1 MARIA
6 IIADDLTGALDSA
19 SPFACRGL
27 QVRVA
32 LAPEFLAE
40 AMAARPDVVGV
51 STNSRALPE
60 DRAAASALEAAERL
74 RPWRPEL
81 VLKKVDSRLKGNI
94 AGETAAVAGVFGS
107 SRICTAVAVPGEGRM
122 VRNGEVVG
130 RGVEGH
136 LRVAER
142 MPSGPHVVAVLD
154 AASDD
159 DLDRI
164 AADWRVGD
172 GTLFV
177 CARGLA
183 TAFARRVGRRGSP
196 AAAFAAKPPVVVAVG
211 SRDPITR
218 KQLAMLLA
226 ATPDAGLVE
235 APGGRLSANH
245 DSGPLMVFACS
256 GDMAELP
263 DRVAGI
269 FAEHV
274 AAEVERIRPATLLT
288 TGGDTTFA
296 VLRALGV
303 RTLQLRGEAA
313 GGLPWFEI
321 RRADGGTIAAVSKS
335 GGFGSPGVLLELLAP
350 PGSLS
355 PHGCDIRAGE
365 CPDSELRC
373 SSDANFGIGTLVWW
387 I

>member
-6 IIADDLTGALDSA
+6 IIADDLTGALDTA

-32 LAPEFLAE
+32 LAPELLPE
-40 AMAARPDVVGV
+40 ATAARPDVVGV

-60 DRAAASALEAAERL
+60 DRAAALAREAAERL

-94 AGETAAVAGVFGS
+94 AGETAAVAGVFGP
-107 SRICTAVAVPGEGRM
+107 SRICAAVAVPTEGRL
-122 VRNGEVVG
+122 VRNGEVEG
-130 RGVEGH
+130 SGVEGH
-136 LRVAER
+136 LRVAPH
-142 MPSGPHVVAVLD
+142 MPFGQPAVAVLD

-172 GTLFV
+172 DTLFV

-183 TAFARRVGRRGSP
+183 AAFARRLAGRGSP
-196 AAAFAAKPPVVVAVG
+196 AVFVAMPPVMVAVG

-218 KQLAMLLA
+218 QQLATLLA
-226 ATPDAGLVE
+226 ATPGASMVE
-235 APGGRLSANH
+235 APGGRLPANH
-245 DSGPLMVFACS
+245 ADGPLTVFACS
-256 GDMAELP
+256 GSMLEP
-263 DRVAGI
+263 PGRVAEI

-274 AAEVERIRPATLLT
+274 AAEAERMRPATMLT

-303 RTLQLRGEAA
+303 RTLQVRGEAS
-313 GGLPWFEI
+313 GGLPWFEV

-335 GGFGSPGVLLELLAP
+335 GGFGSADVLLKVLAR
-350 PGSLS
+350 PGSQS
-355 PHGCDIRAGE
+355 QHGCDIRAGE
-365 CPDSELRC
+365 RPDSEARNTV
-373 SSDANFGIGTLVWW
+373 S
-387 I
+387 

>member
-6 IIADDLTGALDSA
+6 IIADDLTGALDTA

-32 LAPEFLAE
+32 LAPEFLPE
-40 AMAARPDVVGV
+40 ATAAHPDVLGV
-51 STNSRALPE
+51 STNSRALSE
-60 DRAAASALEAAERL
+60 DRAAALAREAAEQL

-94 AGETAAVAGVFGS
+94 AGETAAVAGIFGS
-107 SRICTAVAVPGEGRM
+107 SRICAAVAVPGEGRL
-122 VRNGEVVG
+122 VRNGAVEG
-130 RGVEGH
+130 SGVEGH
-136 LRVAER
+136 LPVAPH
-142 MPSGPHVVAVLD
+142 MPAGQPALAVLD
-154 AASDD
+154 ATSDD

-164 AADWRVGD
+164 AADWRAGD

-183 TAFARRVGRRGSP
+183 AAFARRLAGRGS
-196 AAAFAAKPPVVVAVG
+196 AAAFAAMPPVMVAVG

-218 KQLAMLLA
+218 QQLATLFA
-226 ATPDAGLVE
+226 ATPGASMVE
-235 APGGRLSANH
+235 APAGRLPANH
-245 DSGPLMVFACS
+245 ADGPLTVFACS
-256 GDMAELP
+256 GSMREP
-263 DRVAGI
+263 PERVAEI

-274 AAEVERIRPATLLT
+274 AAEVERVRPATMLT

-303 RTLQLRGEAA
+303 RTLQVRGEAG
-313 GGLPWFEI
+313 GGLPWFEV

-335 GGFGSPGVLLELLAP
+335 GGFGSADILLRILAP
-350 PGSLS
+350 PNGQSRRSHDLRAPERSGSDV
-355 PHGCDIRAGE
+355 GK
-365 CPDSELRC
+365 
-373 SSDANFGIGTLVWW
+373 
-387 I
+387 